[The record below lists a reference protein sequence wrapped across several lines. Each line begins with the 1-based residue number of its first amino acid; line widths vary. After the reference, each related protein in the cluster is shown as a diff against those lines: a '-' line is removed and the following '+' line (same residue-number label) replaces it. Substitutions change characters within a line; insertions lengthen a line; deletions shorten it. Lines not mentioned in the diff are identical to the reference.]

1 MAVGKMAQHNKLS
14 TRFVQSARK
23 QGRFGDG
30 NGLYL
35 QVGPN
40 GAKAWLFR
48 YKIGGRARAMGLGP
62 VSLVSLA
69 QARERAVQARQA
81 LLAGSDPIAAR
92 IAAHNAARLQAARDV
107 TFEQCAEQMMDSH
120 QIAWRNLKHRAQWR
134 ATLATY
140 AYPVF
145 GSLPVRDINTA
156 MVMKAL
162 LPIWKSKPETASRVR
177 QRIERVLRWAKSIGY
192 RDGDNPAAWEILREL
207 LPEPGSV
214 RSVRHHPAMPINA
227 LPAFMSEL
235 RGRDSLSAR
244 ALEFTILTAA
254 RTGEVTGATWSEIDL
269 DDAKVWS
276 VQAGRM
282 KNKKGHRVPLSD
294 RAVELLRSLPRTS
307 ERVFPLSNMAMLQLL
322 RGMRPQSG
330 FVPHGFR
337 STFRD
342 WCSERTSFPH
352 EVVEAALAHVIADKT
367 VAAYARSDLFERRRK
382 LMSTWAEFCAAPT
395 VAGERVVPLR
405 A

>member
-1 MAVGKMAQHNKLS
+1 MAKLS
-14 TRFVQSARK
+14 TKSVQALR
-23 QGRFGDG
+23 QPGRYGDG
-30 NGLYL
+30 GGLWL
-35 QVGPN
+35 QISPG
-40 GAKAWLFR
+40 GGKSWLFR
-48 YKIGGRARAMGLGP
+48 YKLAGRARAMGLGSVKFVP
-62 VSLVSLA
+62 LA
-69 QARERAVQARQA
+69 QAREKAEEARRA
-81 LLAGSDPIAAR
+81 LFAGTDPIAAR

-120 QIAWRNLKHRAQWR
+120 QIAWSNLKHRAQWR

-192 RDGDNPAAWEILREL
+192 RDGDNPAAWDILREL

-227 LPAFMSEL
+227 LPAFMAEL
-235 RGRDSLSAR
+235 RARDSLSAR

-254 RTGEVTGATWSEIDL
+254 RTGEVIGATWSEIDF
-269 DDAKVWS
+269 DAKVWS
-276 VQAGRM
+276 VPAGRM
-282 KNKKGHRVPLSD
+282 KGKKAHRVPLSD
-294 RAVELLRSLPRTS
+294 RAVELLRSLPRDG

-322 RGMRPQSG
+322 RGMCPGSG

-367 VAAYARSDLFERRRK
+367 VAAYARSDLFERRRT
-382 LMSTWAEFCAAPT
+382 LMSTWAEFCAGNPIS
-395 VAGERVVPLR
+395 GERVVPLR